1 MYRST
6 LAAIPLTLCSLAI
19 SPIANAAEFQHE
31 ATINYAKTDW
41 DKETP
46 DYEQHY
52 EVRNINFDY
61 RYTFSLVNTDN
72 VILNEAVFLAKTS
85 SINLGLSHY
94 KSESYGSSISNIFK
108 PYSDRDH
115 VNTLSLTG
123 NWTTENDFLL
133 ALNYYTPISDIDGKA
148 YSYVAFLGRYINDTT
163 LASLIAGR
171 FREKDKH
178 EDINEMDDGYGLL
191 LRSIIELNNQYA
203 LALTPSIFKEEDYR
217 EQELST
223 MFYFNKQLGVGY
235 RYLRTVDRD
244 DATNEDE
251 MSDIWAVTINYHI
264 NEAFSWELT
273 FEEEETDGYEYET
286 IGASISYRM

>member
-6 LAAIPLTLCSLAI
+6 LAAIPLTLFSLAI
-19 SPIANAAEFQHE
+19 SSIAHAAEFQHE

-41 DKETP
+41 DKETAN
-46 DYEQHY
+46 YEQHY
-52 EVRNINFDY
+52 DARDISFNY
-61 RYTFSLVNTDN
+61 RYSLSPVNTDN

-94 KSESYGSSISNIFK
+94 KFEWYGSSIFG

-123 NWTTENDFLL
+123 NWTTESDLFL
-133 ALNYYTPISDIDGKA
+133 ALNYYAPISDIDGKA
-148 YSYVAFLGRYINDTT
+148 YSYVALLGRYINDTT

-178 EDINEMDDGYGLL
+178 EDINETDDGYGLN
-191 LRSIIELNNQYA
+191 LRSLIELNNQYA
-203 LALTPSIFKEEDYR
+203 LALKPFIVQGEDYSGR
-217 EQELST
+217 ELSA
-223 MFYFNKQLGVGY
+223 MFYFNKQLGIEY
-235 RYLRTVDRD
+235 RYLRIVEHD
-244 DATNEDE
+244 DEINQDD
-251 MSDIWAVTINYHI
+251 MIDIWTVTLNYHL
-264 NEAFSWELT
+264 NEALSWDLT
-273 FEEEETDGYEYET
+273 FEQQETDGYEYET